1 MIKNM
6 IAEWV
11 RENYGQSELDEP
23 SWDIEL
29 LAKHI
34 ENKLQEKTDKWVDI
48 MSYWSSVI
56 QDYAERYDKEYPY
69 YVKYD
74 KAIDEIYNLTKGE

>member
-11 RENYGQSELDEP
+11 KENYGQSELDEP
-23 SWDIEL
+23 SWDIDL

-34 ENKLQEKTDKWVDI
+34 KNKLQEKTDKWVDI
-48 MSYWSSVI
+48 MSYWSSVV
-56 QDYAERYDKEYPY
+56 QDYAERYDAEYLY

-74 KAIDEIYNLTKGE
+74 KAIDEIYDLTKGE